1 MTSKPDTTQDAKT
14 MMNSRMNDFVIDV
27 ESLKSISLMDVEG
40 PPTMSDKFNETEVRL
55 RRESFYMAVEDDE

>member
-1 MTSKPDTTQDAKT
+1 